1 MKESG
6 GSASSSPLPASQ
18 TRASSGKT
26 KEASPLP
33 PARAPAPASPVEAGA
48 QAAKPSGVPSC
59 VTACTTAKHRPV
71 AQQQPASGGEESP
84 FPSMMPAPTPKAQVK
99 QRVKAAATARAP
111 KGGSS
116 QAVATVSSTVV
127 VQTPQPVE
135 RQVVERP
142 VQEQPEAEMVPT
154 PAPQPVQTPVAEQPV
169 AAVAP
174 VPTITQTPE
183 PVAVA
188 PAQPVMV
195 PLPATGNAAASS
207 ILGSTALIGAT
218 YWYLRSRKQLLRSSR
233 RHASGPQ
240 T

>member
-1 MKESG
+1 
-6 GSASSSPLPASQ
+6 
-18 TRASSGKT
+18 
-26 KEASPLP
+26 
-33 PARAPAPASPVEAGA
+33 
-48 QAAKPSGVPSC
+48 
-59 VTACTTAKHRPV
+59 
-71 AQQQPASGGEESP
+71 
-84 FPSMMPAPTPKAQVK
+84 
-99 QRVKAAATARAP
+99 
-111 KGGSS
+111 
-116 QAVATVSSTVV
+116 
-127 VQTPQPVE
+127 
-135 RQVVERP
+135 